1 MGSYL
6 RTIALN
12 YVHTVQLG
20 PIAISED
27 RWVPTV
33 KDNSSER
40 YTVQLGPI
48 AISEDRWVPTVK
60 DNSSEVY
67 TVGSYSYFRVG
78 NGFLQLLCDW
88 PAAGLLV
95 WRVNPAG
102 V

>member
-60 DNSSEVY
+60 DNSSEV
-67 TVGSYSYFRVG
+67 
-78 NGFLQLLCDW
+78 
-88 PAAGLLV
+88 
-95 WRVNPAG
+95 
-102 V
+102 

>member
-1 MGSYL
+1 MSYSYIFQ
-6 RTIALN
+6 RTDGFLFKDNTVALN

-60 DNSSEVY
+60 DNSSEV
-67 TVGSYSYFRVG
+67 
-78 NGFLQLLCDW
+78 
-88 PAAGLLV
+88 
-95 WRVNPAG
+95 
-102 V
+102 